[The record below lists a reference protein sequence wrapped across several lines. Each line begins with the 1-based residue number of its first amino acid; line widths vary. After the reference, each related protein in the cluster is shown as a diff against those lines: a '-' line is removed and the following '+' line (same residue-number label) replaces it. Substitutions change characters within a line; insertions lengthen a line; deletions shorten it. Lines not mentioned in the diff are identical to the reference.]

1 MHRGV
6 QQFIDW
12 IQNNPGFPGLSVN
25 SGATT
30 AEFTY
35 IEKLIGAPLPLDLK
49 LVLSQYNG
57 AELPTGQLLRIG
69 GTDQNA
75 IDVVL
80 TSLADQMEKPVSDP
94 DLLLPFFRTDE
105 ESILAFDRSA
115 APISDTWP
123 IVDYSEGSG
132 VVRLVFRTF
141 EGWCRLCVAEWT
153 AKDFGGTFTLEKY
166 LEKGLRH
173 VAIEPDISIAH
184 ATVAHALRRAGEP
197 ERALQSY
204 IKAGRCVPSQL
215 WCDWEALKLAVLLG
229 DVHTAIEAGTRLCS
243 RAPEK
248 RWVER
253 DTAPVVVADV
263 VGLLVEQ
270 GADKDVVLRLLD
282 QLAEQ
287 STSSSDNERVKV
299 IRKAVFCA
307 APLPCTRPVSD
318 TAVPPRSNKQQ
329 WWEALKEAYREGRVR
344 DGDLLLDPAYRA
356 LRSERGFAQ
365 ILRTYRA
372 F

>member
-1 MHRGV
+1 MHWGV

-12 IQNNPGFPGLSVN
+12 IQNNPSFHGLSVN
-25 SGATT
+25 PGAAT
-30 AEFTY
+30 ADFTY

-49 LVLSQYNG
+49 LVLSQFNG
-57 AELPTGQLLRIG
+57 AELPTGQLLRIS
-69 GTDQNA
+69 GTDENA

-80 TSLADQMEKPVSDP
+80 SSFADQMGRPVSDP
-94 DLLLPFFRTDE
+94 DLLLPFFRTNE
-105 ESILAFDRSA
+105 ESVLAFDRSA

-123 IVDYSEGSG
+123 IIDVSEGG
-132 VVRLVFRTF
+132 EVLRLVFRTF

-184 ATVAHALRRAGEP
+184 ATVAHAFRRLGEP

-204 IKAGRCVPSQL
+204 LQAGRCVPSQP

-229 DVHTAIEAGTRLCS
+229 DVRQAIEAATRLCS
-243 RAPEK
+243 RAPGK

-253 DTAPVVVADV
+253 DTTPVVVADV
-263 VGLLVEQ
+263 LGQLAER
-270 GADKDVVLRLLD
+270 GADRDIVLRLLD

-287 STSSSDNERVKV
+287 SSTPPDKERVKA
-299 IRKAVFCA
+299 IRKALFCA
-307 APLPCTRPVSD
+307 APLPLARPVSD
-318 TAVPPRSNKQQ
+318 TVVHPRSNKNQ

-344 DGDLLLDPAYRA
+344 DVDLLLDPAYHA
-356 LRSERGFAQ
+356 LRAERGFAQ
-365 ILRTYRA
+365 ILRTYRG